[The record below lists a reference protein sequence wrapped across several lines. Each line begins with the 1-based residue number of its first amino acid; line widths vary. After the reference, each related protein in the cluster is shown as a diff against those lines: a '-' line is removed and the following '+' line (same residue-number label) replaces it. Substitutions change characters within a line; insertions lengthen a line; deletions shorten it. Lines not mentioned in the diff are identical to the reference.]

1 MQIQQQQPFNHMHAG
16 MQLWSELIS
25 LAIGHSYVP
34 VGSGFTMI
42 VNKSNDDKIR
52 PWFER

>member
-1 MQIQQQQPFNHMHAG
+1 MKRQQHQLLSLMHAG

-42 VNKSNDDKIR
+42 VNKRNDDKIR